1 MKLFLVLVFICADR
15 LEISD
20 YLRHLLLIWRCCLM
34 HLGNDTVF
42 NPTRLDG
49 QYHQVHKPH
58 IGYVLFREDVYLDG
72 WLIKAYTNSLNKVYD
87 YIVAYLKYNS
97 LKSPFVTSL
106 TCSPAFTSSVRLSD
120 LSALIWNMRGSTVPL
135 SLFVL
140 DVKLVSGSFF
150 HYLI

>member
-1 MKLFLVLVFICADR
+1 MYYSERMFC
-15 LEISD
+15 
-20 YLRHLLLIWRCCLM
+20 
-34 HLGNDTVF
+34 
-42 NPTRLDG
+42 LDG
-49 QYHQVHKPH
+49 
-58 IGYVLFREDVYLDG
+58 L
-72 WLIKAYTNSLNKVYD
+72 LIKAYMNSLNKDYD

-140 DVKLVSGSFF
+140 DVKLVSGSFSLSDLSPF
-150 HYLI
+150 LVENVLLFNLANLFILILLV